1 MLAGAVSLRSMVWLE
16 PPLLLPIFFLASH
29 VGKSPLNLP
38 AQGLDYPCPRKPY
51 HHCYLFPP
59 HPDSLE
65 SGIRAWKTQ
74 AEARDWGRE
83 AATDC
88 VGFEHQ
94 WGAAESLGPLKF
106 SGVLIQSVCGTQFSY
121 SFDKHLSSTNNI
133 PRAIRGRELLELYNR
148 LNDAD
153 LLWL

>member
-1 MLAGAVSLRSMVWLE
+1 MVWLE

-38 AQGLDYPCPRKPY
+38 AQGLDDPRPRKPY
-51 HHCYLFPP
+51 QHCYLFPP

-74 AEARDWGRE
+74 AEARDWGRG

-88 VGFEHQ
+88 VGFEVSGEQ
-94 WGAAESLGPLKF
+94 QSLWAP
-106 SGVLIQSVCGTQFSY
+106 
-121 SFDKHLSSTNNI
+121 
-133 PRAIRGRELLELYNR
+133 
-148 LNDAD
+148 
-153 LLWL
+153 

>member
-38 AQGLDYPCPRKPY
+38 AQGLDDPRPRKPY
-51 HHCYLFPP
+51 QHCYLFPP

-74 AEARDWGRE
+74 AEARDWGRG

-88 VGFEHQ
+88 VGFEVSGEQ
-94 WGAAESLGPLKF
+94 QSLWAP
-106 SGVLIQSVCGTQFSY
+106 
-121 SFDKHLSSTNNI
+121 
-133 PRAIRGRELLELYNR
+133 
-148 LNDAD
+148 
-153 LLWL
+153 